1 MLNDISNRERFDIL
15 VEEFCGAIGIQS
27 EAEKV
32 KNHQAFLANDHRC
45 QLEFNASFDPDR
57 AYVFVQAKLADS
69 NSEKTN
75 LKNEASVIA
84 DGELGYVQPENDRW
98 IFAVVPF
105 PLIDTDVD
113 GLKIHVF
120 TAIQGAESL
129 QQQK

>member
-57 AYVFVQAKLADS
+57 AYVFVQAALADQGT
-69 NSEKTN
+69 ETAN
-75 LKNEASVIA
+75 LKNEATFIA
-84 DGELGYVQPENDRW
+84 DGELGYVLPENDRW

-105 PLIDTDVD
+105 PLTATDVD

>member
-57 AYVFVQAKLADS
+57 AYVFVQATLADS
-69 NSEKTN
+69 SSETTN
-75 LKNEASVIA
+75 LRNEASLIE
-84 DGELGYVQPENDRW
+84 DGEVGYVQPENDRW

-105 PLIDTDVD
+105 PLLDTDVD
-113 GLKIHVF
+113 SLKIHVF
-120 TAIQGAESL
+120 AAIQGAQSL
-129 QQQK
+129 QHKN